1 MCHKNHDSK
10 HDIKKKKRCW
20 GEETGLDSGD
30 VSSAPG
36 PNGPWAVPVSYCEHL
51 TVLLQSQ
58 TVQENNSAFHEHC
71 EAPTAVD

>member
-1 MCHKNHDSK
+1 M
-10 HDIKKKKRCW
+10 
-20 GEETGLDSGD
+20 DSGD